1 MQATQ
6 VRHPWQATLRTVFAA
21 VVGLAGAWVI
31 IVKTLGLDETVP
43 WVAGSIAIAGA
54 ITRVLA
60 IPAVNEWLNRF
71 FPWLSANGTHN
82 DGPVDRVVVETET
95 SDDDQTDV
103 VSPEDE
109 VTQD

>member
-21 VVGLAGAWVI
+21 VVGFAGAWF
-31 IVKTLGLDETVP
+31 IVVDALGLDETTP
-43 WVAGSIAIAGA
+43 WVATSLAIAA
-54 ITRVLA
+54 AVTRVLA

-82 DGPVDRVVVETET
+82 DGPVEWVVVETET

-103 VSPEDE
+103 VSLEDE
-109 VTQD
+109 VTQG